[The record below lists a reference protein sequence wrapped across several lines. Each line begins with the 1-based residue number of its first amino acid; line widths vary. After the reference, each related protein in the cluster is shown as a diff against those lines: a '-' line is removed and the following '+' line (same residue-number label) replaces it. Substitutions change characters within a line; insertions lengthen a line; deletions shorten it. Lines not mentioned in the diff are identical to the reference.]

1 VTHSKST
8 TRSLLDRHGLSPR
21 RERGQNFVV
30 DPNTVRRIAQLARL
44 GPTDLVIEIGAGL
57 GALTLALAETG
68 ASIVAIEVDPG
79 LVEVL
84 HAEVGSLANVR
95 VVQADATRVDF
106 DELIDG
112 HRDAIVVANL
122 PYNIATTLVID
133 ILDHV
138 PAVQRMLV
146 MVQREVAERFTAAPR
161 TKAYGA
167 ISIRLAYH
175 ATARIVG
182 DVPAS
187 IFLPKPNVDSS
198 LVEIIR
204 HDTPETPLEPL
215 ALLLRAAF
223 GQRRKMLRR
232 SLAGRVD
239 EAIFTAA
246 GIDPTQRPEELDL
259 DAWCRLTTAVEAA
272 AHGN

>member
-1 VTHSKST
+1 M
-8 TRSLLDRHGLSPR
+8 
-21 RERGQNFVV
+21 V

-68 ASIVAIEVDPG
+68 ASIVAVEVDAG

-84 HAEVGSLANVR
+84 NTEVGSLANVR
-95 VVQADATRVDF
+95 VVHADATRLEF
-106 DELIDG
+106 EQLTNNR
-112 HRDAIVVANL
+112 HDAIVVANL

-138 PAVQRMLV
+138 PNVQRLLV

-167 ISIRLAYH
+167 VSIRLAYR

-187 IFLPKPNVDSS
+187 IFLPRPNVDSS

-204 HDTPETPLEPL
+204 HDPPEVPLEPL

-232 SLAGRVD
+232 SLASHVD
-239 EAIFTAA
+239 TSVFAAA
-246 GIDPTQRPEELDL
+246 GIDPTRRPEELDL
-259 DAWCRLTTAVEAA
+259 EEWCRLTTAVEAS
-272 AHGN
+272 HHDR